1 MNMFIWNRFSR
12 GKKKVPHLQNHQ
24 ERRKQG
30 KNGFEMTAL
39 SKYSGVLPSKEEIH
53 IQRAGVMA
61 VRQINIHSLTLLQA
75 HCPFSRL
82 HAQRQ
87 PDLCR
92 GRAGG
97 HHFGLCI
104 RPRCSKLYTS
114 SEVKQSHVLPSSLF
128 SSPQP
133 ASGQQITG
141 LSNITGRTKK
151 MCHLIGKLSTVHPQ
165 CLLLLPASPLTS
177 FGH

>member
-1 MNMFIWNRFSR
+1 
-12 GKKKVPHLQNHQ
+12 
-24 ERRKQG
+24 
-30 KNGFEMTAL
+30 
-39 SKYSGVLPSKEEIH
+39 
-53 IQRAGVMA
+53 MA

-151 MCHLIGKLSTVHPQ
+151 MCHLIGKLSTV
-165 CLLLLPASPLTS
+165 PAATPSVPPHVIWPLTMGTCIS
-177 FGH
+177 RAAQKVPTGRGMSLESATK